1 LTKKRA
7 KTAII
12 ISKSVGRGKIIKKV
26 SAAARRTALS
36 SLQSLKEPL
45 KIA

>member
-1 LTKKRA
+1 MSKNSY
-7 KTAII
+7 I
-12 ISKSVGRGKIIKKV
+12 ISRSVGRGRIMKKV

-36 SLQSLKEPL
+36 SIQSLKELL